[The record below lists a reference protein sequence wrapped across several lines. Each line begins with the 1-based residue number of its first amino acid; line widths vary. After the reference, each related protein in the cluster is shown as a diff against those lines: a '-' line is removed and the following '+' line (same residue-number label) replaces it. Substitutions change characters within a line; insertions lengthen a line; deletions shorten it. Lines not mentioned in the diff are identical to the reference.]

1 MPKTVV
7 VVALLAVIAAS
18 PVLAQQAPPKSSPP
32 KAAAPAPEKPAEKTE
47 QGAETA
53 KVDGF
58 RSANFGMTEQQV
70 RNAIRKDFGLSGDKV
85 SADEQAD
92 KTTVLSITVPE
103 KDLLPDIGP
112 ARVSYVFGFKSKK
125 LMQVSLAWGAPGH
138 EVSGEKL
145 GAAAGSL
152 RDFFLTQNFPAENR
166 VVNGQASDGSVVV
179 FRGVDAQKRTVLLRV
194 IGGKPEGEN
203 QKPQFAMRLD
213 YVLDIQNMDV
223 FKISKG
229 QF

>member
-1 MPKTVV
+1 MPKTAAL
-7 VVALLAVIAAS
+7 VALLAAIAAG
-18 PVLAQQAPPKSSPP
+18 PALAQQAPKAAAP
-32 KAAAPAPEKPAEKTE
+32 KAAAPSPEKPAEKADLA
-47 QGAETA
+47 GDAA
-53 KVDGF
+53 KVEGF

-70 RNAIRKDFGLSGDKV
+70 RNAIRKDFALSGEKV
-85 SADEQAD
+85 TAEEQAD

-112 ARVSYVFGFKSKK
+112 GRVAYVFGFKSKK
-125 LMQVSLAWGAPGH
+125 LMQVSLSWGAPTH

-145 GAAAGSL
+145 GAAAAAL
-152 RDFFLTQNFPAENR
+152 RDFFLSQNFPAENR
-166 VVNGQASDGSVVV
+166 VVNGQASDGSVVF
-179 FRGVDAQKRTVLLRV
+179 FRGVDSQKRTVLLRV

-203 QKPQFAMRLD
+203 VKPQFAMRLD
-213 YVLDIQNMDV
+213 YVLDVQNMDV

>member
-1 MPKTVV
+1 MPKTAA
-7 VVALLAVIAAS
+7 VVALLAAIAAG
-18 PVLAQQAPPKSSPP
+18 PLLAQQAPPKTTAP
-32 KAAAPAPEKPAEKTE
+32 KAAAPAPEKPAETE
-47 QGAETA
+47 QRTEPA
-53 KVDGF
+53 KIDGF

-85 SADEQAD
+85 TADEQAD

-112 ARVSYVFGFKSKK
+112 GRVSYVFGFKSKK
-125 LMQVSLAWGAPGH
+125 LMQVSLSWGAPAQ

-145 GAAAGSL
+145 GAAAAAL
-152 RDFFLTQNFPAENR
+152 RDFFLGQNFPAESR
-166 VVNGQASDGSVVV
+166 VVNGQASDGSVVF
-179 FRGVDAQKRTVLLRV
+179 FRGIDPQKRTVLLRV
-194 IGGKPEGEN
+194 IGGTPEGEN

-213 YVLDIQNMDV
+213 YVLDVQNMDV